1 MKDEKAIESA
11 YNYSKET
18 YGALGVDT
26 DEALR
31 KLDQL
36 KISLHCWQADDVRG
50 FETPDATLGGGIQV
64 TGSYP
69 GRARTIDELREDIE
83 KVVNLLPGKQ
93 RLNLHAIYGDFR
105 GEKVD
110 RDQIDVSHFQSWIDW
125 ARKLDIGLDF
135 NPTCFSHP
143 FADDGFTLSSLND
156 KYRQF
161 WIEHVRRTR
170 RIAAEMGKQLGSA
183 CINNIWIPD
192 GSKDTPVDRNR
203 RRALLKQSLDE
214 IFVDK
219 YPAEHLKDS
228 LEGKLFGLGVEAM
241 TVGSH
246 EFYLGYAVKNRKMIC
261 YDMGHFH
268 PREQVGDKISSALQF
283 LDEILV
289 HISRGVHW
297 DSDHVVIMNDDVQL
311 LAQEIV
317 RANALQRVHVAL
329 DYFDASIN
337 RVGAYV
343 VGARAAQLAFLFAL
357 LEPTA
362 RLREYEEAGRNF
374 ERLALLEVA
383 KTKPFG
389 AVYDYYCMI
398 NEVPVG
404 QAYMEDV
411 AGYERDVLLKRGS

>member
-1 MKDEKAIESA
+1 M
-11 YNYSKET
+11 
-18 YGALGVDT
+18 
-26 DEALR
+26 
-31 KLDQL
+31 
-36 KISLHCWQADDVRG
+36 
-50 FETPDATLGGGIQV
+50 
-64 TGSYP
+64 
-69 GRARTIDELREDIE
+69 
-83 KVVNLLPGKQ
+83 VVSLLPGKQ

-125 ARKLDIGLDF
+125 ARKLGIGLDF

-143 FADDGFTLSSLND
+143 FADDGFTLSSLNE
-156 KYRQF
+156 KYRRF
-161 WIEHVRRTR
+161 WIEHVKRTR
-170 RIAAEMGKQLGSA
+170 TIAAEIGKQLGNA
-183 CINNIWIPD
+183 CVNNIWIPD
-192 GSKDTPVDRNR
+192 GSKDSPVDRNR
-203 RRALLKQSLDE
+203 RRAILKESLDE
-214 IFVDK
+214 IFADK

-246 EFYLGYAVKNRKMIC
+246 EFYLGYAVKNRKIIC

-268 PREQVGDKISSALQF
+268 PTEQVGDKISAALQF
-283 LDEILV
+283 LDEVLV

-398 NEVPVG
+398 NDVPVG
-404 QAYMEDV
+404 QAYIEDISK
-411 AGYERDVLLKRGS
+411 YERDVLLKRGS